1 MVQAVD
7 DDELGDAVDGVGNA
21 VDGAGDAADNTS
33 LNLHLSGEVWC
44 TGQGVLG
51 QSLHRPI

>member
-7 DDELGDAVDGVGNA
+7 DDELGDAVDGIGDA

-33 LNLHLSGEVWC
+33 LDLHLSGEVWC

-51 QSLHRPI
+51 HSLHRPI